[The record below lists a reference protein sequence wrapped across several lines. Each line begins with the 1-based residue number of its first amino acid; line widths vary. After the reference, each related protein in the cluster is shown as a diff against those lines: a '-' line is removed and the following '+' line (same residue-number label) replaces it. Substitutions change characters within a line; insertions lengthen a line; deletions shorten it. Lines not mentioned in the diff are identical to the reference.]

1 MKKSVMCKSLI
12 TASILAGL
20 SLTAYAGSNK
30 GSTPKGKP
38 FVELQGQI
46 VEVEGKVATLQD
58 QVNALVARVDTIEER
73 VGANEDAIASLTA
86 TNASLQAQIDANAD
100 DISSLQAQVD
110 ALEAENADLQAQI
123 DDLGGADDYLQSQID
138 ANNALITSL
147 NQSIND
153 MGVSLQ
159 SQIDNNL
166 VLISMLESEID
177 SINASLAMKQMIVS
191 GSCPS
196 GQSIREI
203 YDDGSVACEVDDVG
217 GGSGIISQVRV
228 YSYRY
233 VYWNSAGHA
242 YATCPSGYALTG
254 GGIQHNSGYR
264 GFELSRPYQVSGTAY
279 DANWAART
287 WQTYI
292 SYPYYSTYLYA
303 FAVCI
308 KYN

>member
-58 QVNALVARVDTIEER
+58 QVNALVARVETIEDR

-100 DISSLQAQVD
+100 DISSLQAQVNS
-110 ALEAENADLQAQI
+110 LEAENAELQTQI

-159 SQIDNNL
+159 SQIDNNSL
-166 VLISMLESEID
+166 LIALLENEIGN
-177 SINASLAMKQMIVS
+177 INESLAMKQMIVS

-203 YDDGSVACEVDDVG
+203 YDNGSVACEVDDVG
-217 GGSGIISQVRV
+217 NSVISQVRV
-228 YSYRY
+228 YSYGY
-233 VYWNSAGHA
+233 VAYYSSGYV
-242 YATCPSGYALTG
+242 YATCPTGYTLTG
-254 GGIQHNSGYR
+254 GGTQHHSGYY
-264 GFELSRPYQVSGTAY
+264 GYEISRPYQHTGNAY
-279 DANWAART
+279 DYNWSART

-292 SYPYYSTYLYA
+292 SYPYYSTYLHA

-308 KYN
+308 KFN

>member
-58 QVNALVARVDTIEER
+58 QVNALVARVDTIEDR

-110 ALEAENADLQAQI
+110 SLEAENADLQAQI

-166 VLISMLESEID
+166 QLIALLENEIEN
-177 SINASLAMKQMIVS
+177 INDSLAMKQMIVS
-191 GSCPS
+191 GSCPT

-203 YDDGSVACEVDDVG
+203 YDNGSVACEVDDVG
-217 GGSGIISQVRV
+217 GGSGAISQVRV
-228 YSYRY
+228 YSYGY
-233 VYWNSAGHA
+233 VASYSSGYV
-242 YATCPSGYALTG
+242 YATCPNGYTLTG
-254 GGIQHNSGYR
+254 GGTQHHSGYY
-264 GFELSRPYQVSGTAY
+264 GYEISRPYQHSGTAY
-279 DANWAART
+279 DYNWSART

-292 SYPYYSTYLYA
+292 SYPYYGTYLHA

-308 KYN
+308 KFN